1 MLAEAQVLKVSE
13 NNYLVSYGNDK
24 GIFAEFFSDAII
36 DENETKIQGRPIY
49 RNVDML
55 RMMFPGDTTKE
66 VIRIVRTEPQGR
78 EPADPDRFP
87 RQWAA
92 YKSQIQQV
100 QDGTP
105 IEQWPPINKAQSL
118 ELKAMNI
125 HTVEQ
130 LAATSDVNLKWMG
143 ARQLRDNAI
152 AWLNEAKSGAETIA
166 LRNQIDDLK
175 REIEALKNTNAALA
189 ANKPQPVAAMP
200 LPLPTA
206 VAVPLPST
214 GHEIK
219 PMVTHM
225 ANKPQGVNHATDAT
239 ATYPANG

>member
-1 MLAEAQVLKVSE
+1 MLAEAQVHKISE
-13 NNYLVSYGNDK
+13 NNYQVSYGNDQ
-24 GIFAEFFSDAII
+24 GIFAEFFSDAIL
-36 DENETKIQGRPIY
+36 DDNETKKQGRPIY

-92 YKSQIQQV
+92 YKSQMQQV

-105 IEQWPPINKAQSL
+105 IEQWPPINKAQAL
-118 ELKAMNI
+118 ELKAVNI

-130 LAATSDVNLKWMG
+130 LAATTDVNLKWMG

-166 LRNQIDDLK
+166 LRNEIEDLK
-175 REIEALKNTNAALA
+175 QQLTALQNTNAAVA
-189 ANKPQPVAAMP
+189 ANKPQPAPAIPSP
-200 LPLPTA
+200 LPASPMP
-206 VAVPLPST
+206 VQMS
-214 GHEIK
+214 GHEVK
-219 PMVTHM
+219 PIVTQM
-225 ANKPQGVNHATDAT
+225 ANKPIGVNHVTDVPT
-239 ATYPANG
+239 AYPANG

>member
-1 MLAEAQVLKVSE
+1 MLVEAQVHKVSE

-24 GIFAEFFSDAII
+24 GVFAEFFSDAIL
-36 DENETKIQGRPIY
+36 DDNETKKQGRPIY

-92 YKSQIQQV
+92 YKSQMQQV

-105 IEQWPPINKAQSL
+105 IEQWPPINKAQAL

-125 HTVEQ
+125 HTVEH

-166 LRNQIDDLK
+166 LRNQIEDLK
-175 REIEALKNTNAALA
+175 QQIEALKNTNAVLA
-189 ANKPQPVAAMP
+189 ANKPQPVPVVPSPLPAVVAMP
-200 LPLPTA
+200 LQ
-206 VAVPLPST
+206 
-214 GHEIK
+214 HEIK

-225 ANKPQGVNHATDAT
+225 ANKPQGVNHATDVT
-239 ATYPANG
+239 ATYPTNG